1 MSLPENS
8 LAVHIGAEGTVS
20 VDIQVERQIL
30 KENELL
36 PDGLRT
42 ATLFLPEQ
50 CKLHGAW
57 QVGLQEQI
65 ITLACTE
72 AQLNDIALPSSMTD
86 EITEKIAEAL
96 NAYLSE
102 QGSCRACSNG
112 RKGQSKFAWIKHI
125 LIGDKKTLCIYTG
138 FIWWTLTGSNRRPS
152 ARQADALPAELN
164 VHNSDD
170 GNHRPNQLS
179 YFLQR
184 SRYSPVRVSILMRS
198 PCSMN
203 SGT

>member
-1 MSLPENS
+1 MEEERRMAYTIVLGVCMLLCLLMIGRMLLGHPEQSNVEDTPTEITEQEGSSIIINEKTLCDMLVQTMSLPENS

-20 VDIQVERQIL
+20 VDMQVERQIL

-72 AQLNDIALPSSMTD
+72 AQLNDIVLPSSMTD
-86 EITEKIAEAL
+86 GITEKIAEAL

-102 QGSCRACSNG
+102 QGIVPRTLQWEEG
-112 RKGQSKFAWIKHI
+112 TIKVCV
-125 LIGDKKTLCIYTG
+125 D
-138 FIWWTLTGSNRRPS
+138 
-152 ARQADALPAELN
+152 
-164 VHNSDD
+164 
-170 GNHRPNQLS
+170 
-179 YFLQR
+179 
-184 SRYSPVRVSILMRS
+184 
-198 PCSMN
+198 
-203 SGT
+203 